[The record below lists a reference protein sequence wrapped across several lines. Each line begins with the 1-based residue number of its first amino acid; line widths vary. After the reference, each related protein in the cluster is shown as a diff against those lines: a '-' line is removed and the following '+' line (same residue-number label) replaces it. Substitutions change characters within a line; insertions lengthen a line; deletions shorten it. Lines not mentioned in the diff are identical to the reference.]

1 MRGAGALVLG
11 VGKQGIAS
19 FLFMATKVETSTAPA
34 AAKTRPPAV
43 LQVLPRLVAG
53 GVERGTVEVAAALVA
68 AGWKAVV
75 ASEGGPM
82 VHEVERAGALHV
94 ELPLAS
100 KNPVTMRR
108 NVERLAQL
116 VRRERIDI
124 LHARSR
130 APAWSALGA
139 ARRTGC
145 HFVTTFHNAYGDET
159 WLKRRYNAV
168 MAQGERV
175 IAISRFVAEHAMRV
189 YGVPA
194 EKLRIIERG
203 VDFGRFDPERV
214 SAERVIRL
222 AREWQLPDGLQ
233 VVMLPGRLTRWK
245 GQLVLVEAL
254 ARLGRR
260 DLRCVLVGTGDGRYR
275 QQLIETIA
283 RRGLGGLFQM
293 IEDCRD
299 IPAAYML
306 ADVVVSASTR
316 PEGFGRVI
324 AEALAMGRPVIA
336 TDHGG
341 AREIVLDGETG
352 WLVPPN
358 DPDALAAAIAGALA
372 LSPAERM
379 SLAQRAIAHMRAH
392 FTTQAMTDRTLA
404 VYEEILF
411 PAAAEGPVAAQ

>member
-1 MRGAGALVLG
+1 MT
-11 VGKQGIAS
+11 
-19 FLFMATKVETSTAPA
+19 TKVETSTAPA

-43 LQVLPRLVAG
+43 LQVLPRLVTG
-53 GVERGTVEVAAALVA
+53 GVERGTVEVAAALVV

-82 VHEVERAGALHV
+82 VHEIERAGALHV

-108 NVERLAQL
+108 NIERIAQV

-130 APAWSALGA
+130 APAWSALAA

-168 MAQGERV
+168 MAEGERV

-194 EKLRIIERG
+194 DKLRIIERG

-222 AREWQLPDGLQ
+222 AREWQLADGVQ

-260 DLRCVLVGTGDGRYR
+260 DLRCVLVGTGDSRYR
-275 QQLIETIA
+275 QQLIDTIA
-283 RRGLGGLFQM
+283 RRGLGGLFQI

-316 PEGFGRVI
+316 PEGFGRII
-324 AEALAMGRPVIA
+324 AEAQAMGRPIIA

-341 AREIVLDGETG
+341 AREIVLDRVTG
-352 WLVPPN
+352 WLVPPD
-358 DPDALAAAIAGALA
+358 DPGALGGAIAAALA
-372 LSPAERM
+372 LTPEERM
-379 SLAQRAIAHMRAH
+379 GLAQRAIAHMRAH

-411 PAAAEGPVAAQ
+411 PVAAEGPVAAQ

>member
-1 MRGAGALVLG
+1 MTTE
-11 VGKQGIAS
+11 S
-19 FLFMATKVETSTAPA
+19 ETSTE
-34 AAKTRPPAV
+34 AAKAGTRPPAG
-43 LQVLPRLVAG
+43 LQVLPRLVTG

-68 AGWKAVV
+68 GGWKSVV

-82 VHEVERAGALHV
+82 VREIERAGATHV

-100 KNPVTMRR
+100 KNPFTMRR

-116 VRRERIDI
+116 IRREHIDI
-124 LHARSR
+124 VHARSR
-130 APAWSALGA
+130 APAWSAIA
-139 ARRTGC
+139 AVRRTGC

-168 MAQGERV
+168 MAEGERV

-203 VDFGRFDPERV
+203 VDFTRFDPEKV

-245 GQLVLVEAL
+245 GQLVLIEAV
-254 ARLGRR
+254 ARLQRR
-260 DLRCVLVGTGDGRYR
+260 DLRCLFVGSGEGRYR
-275 QQLIETIA
+275 QQLIETVA
-283 RRGLGGLFQM
+283 RRGLGGLFHLV
-293 IEDCRD
+293 EDCRD
-299 IPAAYML
+299 IAAAYML

-324 AEALAMGRPVIA
+324 AEAQAMGRPVVA

-341 AREIVLDGETG
+341 AREILRDGETG
-352 WLVPPN
+352 WLVAPD
-358 DPDALAAAIAGALA
+358 DPDALARALSGALA
-372 LSPAERM
+372 LNAGERLALAE
-379 SLAQRAIAHMRAH
+379 RAIAHMRAH
-392 FTTQAMTDRTLA
+392 FTTQAMTARTLG

-411 PAAAEGPVAAQ
+411 PAAEGHVAA

>member
-1 MRGAGALVLG
+1 MTIEA
-11 VGKQGIAS
+11 
-19 FLFMATKVETSTAPA
+19 ETSTGA
-34 AAKTRPPAV
+34 AAAGTRPPAV
-43 LQVLPRLVAG
+43 LQVLPRLVTG

-68 AGWKAVV
+68 GGWKAVV

-82 VHEVERAGALHV
+82 VRELERAGALHV

-116 VRRERIDI
+116 IRRERIDI
-124 LHARSR
+124 IHARSR
-130 APAWSALGA
+130 APAWSALAA
-139 ARRTGC
+139 ARRTHC

-175 IAISRFVAEHAMRV
+175 IAISRFVAEHVMRV
-189 YGVPA
+189 YGVP
-194 EKLRIIERG
+194 EERLRIIERG

-214 SAERVIRL
+214 SAERVIRV

-245 GQLVLVEAL
+245 GQLVLVDAM
-254 ARLGRR
+254 ARLERR

-275 QQLIETIA
+275 QQLLETIA
-283 RRGLGGLFQM
+283 RKGLGGLFQV

-316 PEGFGRVI
+316 PEGFGRII
-324 AEALAMGRPVIA
+324 AEAQAMGRPVVA

-352 WLVPPN
+352 WLVPPG
-358 DPDALAAAIAGALA
+358 DPDALAQAIAGALA
-372 LSPAERM
+372 LSPAERLA
-379 SLAQRAIAHMRAH
+379 LAQRAIAHMRAH
-392 FTTQAMTDRTLA
+392 FTTRAMTDRTLA

-411 PAAAEGPVAAQ
+411 PAAAAEGHAAA

>member
-1 MRGAGALVLG
+1 
-11 VGKQGIAS
+11 
-19 FLFMATKVETSTAPA
+19 
-34 AAKTRPPAV
+34 
-43 LQVLPRLVAG
+43 LQVLPRLVTG
-53 GVERGTVEVAAALVA
+53 GVERGTVEVATALAA

-82 VHEVERAGALHV
+82 AREIERAGAIHV
-94 ELPLAS
+94 ELPLDS

-116 VRRERIDI
+116 IKRERVDI
-124 LHARSR
+124 IHARSR

-145 HFVTTFHNAYGDET
+145 HFVTTFHNAYGHGS

-168 MAQGERV
+168 MAEGERV
-175 IAISRFVAEHAMRV
+175 IAISRFVAEHAMAV
-189 YGVPA
+189 YGVTP

-203 VDFGRFDPERV
+203 VDFSRFDPDRT

-222 AREWQLPDGLQ
+222 AREWQLPDGLP
-233 VVMLPGRLTRWK
+233 VVMLPGRLTGWK
-245 GQLVLVEAL
+245 GQLVLIDAI
-254 ARLGRR
+254 ARLAERN
-260 DLRCVLVGTGDGRYR
+260 LRCVILGSGKPRYR
-275 QQLIETIA
+275 QQILAAIA
-283 RRGLGGLFQM
+283 GKGQGLFQLV
-293 IEDCRD
+293 EDCRD
-299 IPAAYML
+299 MPAAYML

-324 AEALAMGRPVIA
+324 AEAQAMGRPVIA

-358 DPDALAAAIAGALA
+358 DSTALGRAISGALA
-372 LSPAERM
+372 LGAEERVA
-379 SLAQRAIAHMRAH
+379 LARRSIAHMRAH
-392 FTTQAMTDRTLA
+392 FSVERMTERTLA

-411 PAAAEGPVAAQ
+411 PAAAEGHAAA

>member
-1 MRGAGALVLG
+1 MT
-11 VGKQGIAS
+11 
-19 FLFMATKVETSTAPA
+19 TKAETSTGAAPA
-34 AAKTRPPAV
+34 GTRPPAV
-43 LQVLPRLVAG
+43 LQILPRLVTG

-68 AGWKAVV
+68 GGWKSVV

-82 VHEVERAGALHV
+82 VREIERAGALHV

-100 KNPVTMRR
+100 KNPFTMRR
-108 NVERLAQL
+108 NVARLAQL
-116 VRRERIDI
+116 IRRERIDI

-130 APAWSALGA
+130 APAWSGLAA

-145 HFVTTFHNAYGDET
+145 HFVTTFHNAYGDDN
-159 WLKRRYNAV
+159 WIKRRYNAV

-175 IAISRFVAEHAMRV
+175 IAISRFVGEQAMTV

-194 EKLRIIERG
+194 ERLRIIERG

-222 AREWQLPDGLQ
+222 SREWQLPDGVQ

-245 GQLVLVEAL
+245 GQLVLVDAI
-254 ARLGRR
+254 ARLERH
-260 DLRCVLVGTGDGRYR
+260 DLRCLLVGTGAGRYR
-275 QQLIETIA
+275 HQLIETIA
-283 RRGLGGLFQM
+283 RRGLGGLFRI

-299 IPAAYML
+299 IAAAYML

-324 AEALAMGRPVIA
+324 AEALAMGRPVVA

-341 AREIVLDGETG
+341 ACEIVRGGETG
-352 WLVPPN
+352 WLVPPG
-358 DPDALAAAIAGALA
+358 DPDALARAIASALA

-379 SLAQRAIAHMRAH
+379 TLAQHAIAHMRAH

-404 VYEEILF
+404 VYAEILF
-411 PAAAEGPVAAQ
+411 PAAAEADPSGPVAA